1 MFQTSQSQYA
11 NWSRSGWTLSL
22 VLSSRYVNDI
32 PTACSHVVFT
42 LHSDK
47 DCVCPV
53 WRYDVR
59 KVRVPQSKCL
69 RIATNAS
76 LCFFFFFFFFFCGS
90 SSSPLFVPVLCYLSP
105 IINAHLSYVIFHII
119 FPPSLILQCLS
130 STMNPKIFLN
140 ISLLKAIGVFFLTR
154 MPHASSPL
162 VTNGRTTVLYN
173 HWTLVTRRFTRI

>member
-1 MFQTSQSQYA
+1 MQTKVAQA
-11 NWSRSGWTLSL
+11 GLSP

-47 DCVCPV
+47 NCACPV

-59 KVRVPQSKCL
+59 THGWKVRVPQSKCL

-76 LCFFFFFFFFFCGS
+76 LCFFS
-90 SSSPLFVPVLCYLSP
+90 SSSVALVALLYSSLSCVTCLQ
-105 IINAHLSYVIFHII
+105 LSMPIFHMSFSTSI
-119 FPPSLILQCLS
+119 FPPSLILHCLS

-154 MPHASSPL
+154 MPHASSP
-162 VTNGRTTVLYN
+162 
-173 HWTLVTRRFTRI
+173 